1 MVCREKIQQNS
12 YIVNDWSGYRLKQI
26 TTFNEQAQN
35 NFNNVIRESSL
46 HFKDNKNNISTE
58 ITRAQ
63 LFKGRLVQT
72 RG

>member
-1 MVCREKIQQNS
+1 MVCREKIEQNS

-26 TTFNEQAQN
+26 TSFNEEDKIIILI
-35 NFNNVIRESSL
+35 IRESTL
-46 HFKDNKNNISTE
+46 HFKDNNNNVNCME

-72 RG
+72 QG